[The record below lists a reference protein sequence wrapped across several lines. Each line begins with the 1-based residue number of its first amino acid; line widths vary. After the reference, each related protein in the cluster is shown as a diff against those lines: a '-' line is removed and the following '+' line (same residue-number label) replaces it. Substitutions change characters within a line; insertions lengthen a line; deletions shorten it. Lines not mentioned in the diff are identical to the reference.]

1 MNLNKRQKQVQKS
14 LLNSE
19 LEVIKELE
27 KSYQQAVK
35 DINRV
40 IASLMARKDTENLQG
55 IIYQI
60 KYQRALKSELEGFL
74 NVLHTRNYTL
84 IDNYLKECY
93 KNGHIGTL
101 FDLQGQGVPLMLP
114 LNQEQMISAITL
126 NSKLSAPLYNSL
138 GFNIDF
144 LKTSVRMEISRG
156 IAQALSYQEIARNIK
171 NTTNVDYNKSL
182 RIAKTEGHRIQNESA
197 YNVQKRAIEKGADI
211 VKQWDST
218 LDGKTRPAH
227 RALDGQIVGV
237 DEYFKSESGYKALY
251 PGSFGVPSEDC
262 NCRCVLLQR
271 AKWALTDEE
280 FTKMNGKTNELQHF
294 ESVDDYNTFKKYF
307 YERNGVK

>member
-1 MNLNKRQKQVQKS
+1 M
-14 LLNSE
+14 
-19 LEVIKELE
+19 
-27 KSYQQAVK
+27 
-35 DINRV
+35 
-40 IASLMARKDTENLQG
+40 
-55 IIYQI
+55 
-60 KYQRALKSELEGFL
+60 
-74 NVLHTRNYTL
+74 
-84 IDNYLKECY
+84 
-93 KNGHIGTL
+93 

-126 NSKLSAPLYNSL
+126 NSKLSAPLYNAL
-138 GFNIDF
+138 GFNIEY
-144 LKTSVRMEISRG
+144 LKTSVRLEISRG

-197 YNVQKRAIEKGADI
+197 YNVQVEAIKKGADI

-251 PGSFGVPSEDC
+251 PGGFGIPSEDC
-262 NCRCVLLQR
+262 NCRCCLLQR
-271 AKWALTDEE
+271 AKWALSDEE
-280 FTKMNGKTNELQHF
+280 FTKMNGETNELQHF
-294 ESVDDYNTFKKYF
+294 KNVDDYNEFKKIF

>member
-1 MNLNKRQKQVQKS
+1 MNRRQKMVQQS

-27 KSYQQAVK
+27 KSYAQAVK
-35 DINRV
+35 DINSV
-40 IASLMARKDTENLQG
+40 ITSLMARKDTENLQA

-60 KYQRALKSELEGFL
+60 KYQQALKRELEEFL

-84 IDNYLKECY
+84 IDNYLKDCY
-93 KNGHIGTL
+93 KDSHIGTL

-114 LNQEQMISAITL
+114 LDQEQMISAITL

-156 IAQALSYQEIARNIK
+156 IAQELSYQEIARNIK
-171 NTTNVDYNKSL
+171 NTTNVDYNKTL

-251 PGSFGVPSEDC
+251 PGDFGVPSEDC

>member
-1 MNLNKRQKQVQKS
+1 MNRRQKMVQQS

-27 KSYQQAVK
+27 KSYTQAVK
-35 DINRV
+35 DIDSV
-40 IASLMARKDTENLQG
+40 ITSLMARKDTENLQA

-60 KYQRALKSELEGFL
+60 KYQQALKRELEGFL

-84 IDNYLKECY
+84 IDNYLKDCY
-93 KNGHIGTL
+93 ENSHIGTL

-114 LNQEQMISAITL
+114 LDQEQMISAITL

-138 GFNIDF
+138 GYNIDF

-156 IAQALSYQEIARNIK
+156 IAQELSYQEIARNIK
-171 NTTNVDYNKSL
+171 NTTNVDYNKTL

-197 YNVQKRAIEKGADI
+197 YNVQKRAIKKGADI

-237 DEYFKSESGYKALY
+237 DGYFKSESGYKALY
-251 PGSFGVPSEDC
+251 PGDFGVPSEDC

-271 AKWALTDEE
+271 AKWALSDEE

-294 ESVDDYNTFKKYF
+294 KNVDDYNEFKKIF

>member
-1 MNLNKRQKQVQKS
+1 MNKRQKQVQQS
-14 LLNSE
+14 LLKSE
-19 LEVIKELE
+19 LEVIEELE
-27 KSYQQAVK
+27 KSYKQAIK

-40 IASLMARKDTENLQG
+40 ITSLLARKDTENLQA
-55 IIYQI
+55 IIYQV
-60 KYQRALKSELEGFL
+60 KYQNALKKELEGFL

-84 IDNYLKECY
+84 IDNYLKDCY
-93 KNGHIGTL
+93 TNAHIGTL

-197 YNVQKRAIEKGADI
+197 YNVQVRAKQKGADV

-218 LDGKTRPAH
+218 LDGKTRPTH
-227 RALDGQIVGV
+227 RSLDGQIVDV
-237 DEYFKSESGYKALY
+237 DGYFKSDSGYKALY
-251 PGSFGVPSEDC
+251 PGDFGVPSEDC
-262 NCRCVLLQR
+262 NCRCALLQR
-271 AKWALTDEE
+271 AKWALNDEE

-294 ESVDDYNTFKKYF
+294 ESVDDYNKFKSIFWEVTK
-307 YERNGVK
+307 

>member
-1 MNLNKRQKQVQKS
+1 MNKRQKQVQKS

-19 LEVIKELE
+19 LEVVKDLE

-35 DINRV
+35 DIDRV
-40 IASLMARKDTENLQG
+40 ITSLLARKDTENLQS

-60 KYQRALKSELEGFL
+60 KYQNALKKELEGFL
-74 NVLHTRNYTL
+74 NVLHTRNYQL
-84 IDNYLKECY
+84 IDDYLKNCY
-93 KNGHIGTL
+93 ENAHIGTL

-126 NSKLSAPLYNSL
+126 NSKLSAPLYNAL

-182 RIAKTEGHRIQNESA
+182 RIAKTEGHRIQCESA
-197 YNVQKRAIEKGADI
+197 YNVQVRAKQKGATI

-218 LDGKTRPAH
+218 LDSRTRESH
-227 RALDGQIVGV
+227 QKLDGEVVGV
-237 DEYFKSESGYKALY
+237 DEKFSNGLLY
-251 PGSFGVPSEDC
+251 PGDSNGSAGEVV
-262 NCRCVLLQR
+262 NCRCALLQR

-294 ESVDDYNTFKKYF
+294 ESVDDYKNFTNIFW
-307 YERNGVK
+307 GVVNK